1 MPNSSLQAMGLLLFA
16 TLAWGGNIVIGRA
29 IRNDLPPLGL
39 SFWRWLIAF
48 AILLVFT
55 LPVLR
60 RSWPILKREW
70 KLIGLLA
77 LLGLALFHPLQ
88 YFSLQSTT
96 VINATL
102 ILSTSPAMVALFS
115 LIALR
120 ERLGQLQIVGI
131 LVSFLGVA
139 IVMSRGDMASLA
151 GLTFQ
156 LGDLWMLLASLV
168 WALYSVAIKFRPA
181 DLNPLAMLGATAAI
195 GATLLFPFYLWE
207 SLYVKPMPVSWQSAS
222 VLIYVAVVA
231 SLLAYLAFNRGVS
244 LIGPARAGIVLHM
257 VPVWATL
264 LAVIFLGERLM
275 GYHIVGL
282 VLIACG
288 IVLSNRPTR

>member
-1 MPNSSLQAMGLLLFA
+1 MQNSSLQALGLLLFA
-16 TLAWGGNIVIGRA
+16 TLTWGGNIVIGRA

-48 AILLVFT
+48 VILLVFT
-55 LPVLR
+55 LPLLQR
-60 RSWPILKREW
+60 NWPVIRREW
-70 KLIGLLA
+70 RLLGLLA

-115 LIALR
+115 LVALK
-120 ERLGQLQIVGI
+120 EQLGRVQMLGIV
-131 LVSFLGVA
+131 VSFIGVA
-139 IVMSRGDMASLA
+139 TVISRGDMSSLSD
-151 GLTFQ
+151 LTFQ
-156 LGDLWMLLASLV
+156 LGDLWMLLAALV
-168 WALYSVAIKFRPA
+168 WALYSVTVKFRPA
-181 DLNPLAMLGATAAI
+181 DLHPHAMLAATAGL
-195 GATLLFPFYLWE
+195 GALLLLPFYLWE
-207 SLYVKPMPVSWQSAS
+207 SATVMAMPFSLTSIS
-222 VLIYVAVVA
+222 VLIYVAVAA
-231 SLLAYLAFNRGVS
+231 SLLAYLAFNRGVA
-244 LIGPARAGIVLHM
+244 LVGPARAGIVLHM

-264 LAVIFLGERLM
+264 LAFLFLGERLQ